1 MKSWC
6 IPRITPLFLVRM
18 EYILTLYQQ
27 PFAPQRP
34 MICFD
39 EKSVQ
44 LLRDLREPIP
54 VKPGHSYR
62 QDYEYKR
69 NGTRNLFML
78 VEPKAG
84 RRHVLVT
91 ARRTKQHF
99 AYAMRYLVDVLYPDA
114 DCIDVVMDILNTHHY
129 HSLVEFFG
137 KAEADRIMA
146 RLCFHFT
153 PAHGSWLNMAEIEIG
168 ILSTQCL
175 DRRLPDEMTLATE
188 IIAWEERRNAAQA
201 KIHWS
206 FSVDDA
212 RQVFKEHYPTTLV
225 S

>member
-1 MKSWC
+1 
-6 IPRITPLFLVRM
+6 
-18 EYILTLYQQ
+18 
-27 PFAPQRP
+27 
-34 MICFD
+34 MI
-39 EKSVQ
+39 
-44 LLRDLREPIP
+44 
-54 VKPGHSYR
+54 
-62 QDYEYKR
+62 
-69 NGTRNLFML
+69 
-78 VEPKAG
+78 
-84 RRHVLVT
+84 
-91 ARRTKQHF
+91 
-99 AYAMRYLVDVLYPDA
+99 
-114 DCIDVVMDILNTHHY
+114 
-129 HSLVEFFG
+129 
-137 KAEADRIMA
+137 

-153 PAHGSWLNMAEIEIG
+153 PVHGSWLNMAEIEIG

>member
-1 MKSWC
+1 M
-6 IPRITPLFLVRM
+6 
-18 EYILTLYQQ
+18 
-27 PFAPQRP
+27 
-34 MICFD
+34 
-39 EKSVQ
+39 
-44 LLRDLREPIP
+44 
-54 VKPGHSYR
+54 
-62 QDYEYKR
+62 
-69 NGTRNLFML
+69 
-78 VEPKAG
+78 
-84 RRHVLVT
+84 LVT

-114 DCIDVVMDILNTHHY
+114 DCIDVVMDNLNTHHY

-137 KAEADRIMA
+137 TAEADRIMA